1 MLSCQSLHIAGTD
14 GTAQRIANATDD
26 RRSFHTHRCICDDN
40 WSWRDH
46 VAGTLKKHP
55 GCRRQDGGGE
65 KELAEYKTQ
74 VAKEYASMRHL
85 KEVEERLVKAMD
97 HLSDTIS
104 DMPQKIFDLFNAAPV
119 SSKRGRSV

>member
-1 MLSCQSLHIAGTD
+1 MWQALSKGIRAAED
-14 GTAQRIANATDD
+14 KTAA
-26 RRSFHTHRCICDDN
+26 
-40 WSWRDH
+40 
-46 VAGTLKKHP
+46 V
-55 GCRRQDGGGE
+55 E

-119 SSKRGRSV
+119 SGKRGRSV